1 MMSQPR
7 QFDKIAKV
15 KSIAAIL
22 GIVFCFYLSMTH
34 AHSAKVPCLLEDYAS
49 QDASSDRAYED
60 TSSVSTTKLIEC
72 NTIEKQ
78 LSWVAWFMNRS
89 DSTQLHYLDL
99 LELLSRS

>member
-1 MMSQPR
+1 MSQPR

-15 KSIAAIL
+15 KSIAAVL

-34 AHSAKVPCLLEDYAS
+34 AHSAKVPCLMEEYTAQELPNGN
-49 QDASSDRAYED
+49 
-60 TSSVSTTKLIEC
+60 TSEISTSAITSNLIEC
-72 NTIEKQ
+72 TTIEKQ
-78 LSWVAWFMNRS
+78 LSWVAWLMNRS